1 MTMDMN
7 DESVTSLAQLR
18 EFVKLSQCAEFK
30 RTAGKAKTYEWIGQ
44 TLGKFRYSSETKK
57 NKAVIKEYI
66 KSVSG
71 YSDSQVDR
79 LIKRKKETGR
89 IFVKERTQNAFQ
101 TFYEVPDIKL
111 LAEVASVFENPNGYA
126 LKKCLEDMY
135 QIYGDDKFE
144 KLSHISKSHIYN
156 LRKTKIYTSR
166 VLVYTKTKKTAIPI
180 GERRKPDNQG
190 KLGFLRVDSVHQG
203 DLDKEKGV
211 YYINIVDEISQWE
224 FVGCVE
230 TISEQ
235 HLIPVLEELLEL
247 LPFKIINF
255 HSDNGSEYINK
266 VVANLLNKLSIH
278 QTKSRARHSND
289 NALVEGKNG
298 AVIRKTMGY
307 VHIPKKHAIL
317 INEFLRKYLNPHLN
331 FHRHCAF
338 AEDIIDEKGKIKKE
352 YKEYL
357 TPCQKLLTIKN
368 MEEHLVAGVTRELL
382 ETELKKLTHLESAKR
397 LQEERLKLFKQISAK
412 I

>member
-79 LIKRKKETGR
+79 LIKRKKDTGQV
-89 IFVKERTQNAFQ
+89 FVKERTQNAFQ
-101 TFYEVPDIKL
+101 TFYEVPDIRL
-111 LAEVASVFENPNGYA
+111 LADVASAFENPNGYA

-190 KLGFLRVDSVHQG
+190 KPGYLRIDSVHQG

-235 HLIPVLEELLEL
+235 HLIPVLEELLSL
-247 LPFKIINF
+247 IPFKVINF

-266 VVANLLNKLSIH
+266 VVANLLNKLNIC

-289 NALVEGKNG
+289 NALAEGKNG

-307 VHIPKKHAIL
+307 THIPKKHAIL
-317 INEFLRKYLNPHLN
+317 INEFLRKYLNAHLN

-338 AEDIIDEKGKIKKE
+338 SEDQIDEKGKIKKE

-368 MEEHLVAGVTRELL
+368 LQEYLVPGITRESL
-382 ETELKKLTHLESAKR
+382 ETEPKKLTHFESAKR
-397 LQEERLKLFKQISAK
+397 LQEERLKIFKQISAK

>member
-30 RTAGKAKTYEWIGQ
+30 RTAGKAKTY
-44 TLGKFRYSSETKK
+44 
-57 NKAVIKEYI
+57 
-66 KSVSG
+66 
-71 YSDSQVDR
+71 
-79 LIKRKKETGR
+79 
-89 IFVKERTQNAFQ
+89 
-101 TFYEVPDIKL
+101 
-111 LAEVASVFENPNGYA
+111 
-126 LKKCLEDMY
+126 
-135 QIYGDDKFE
+135 
-144 KLSHISKSHIYN
+144 
-156 LRKTKIYTSR
+156 TSR
-166 VLVYTKTKKTAIPI
+166 VLFYTKTKKTAISI

-190 KLGFLRVDSVHQG
+190 KPGYLRIDSVHQG

-266 VVANLLNKLSIH
+266 VVANLLNKLNIC

-289 NALVEGKNG
+289 NA
-298 AVIRKTMGY
+298 
-307 VHIPKKHAIL
+307 
-317 INEFLRKYLNPHLN
+317 
-331 FHRHCAF
+331 
-338 AEDIIDEKGKIKKE
+338 
-352 YKEYL
+352 
-357 TPCQKLLTIKN
+357 
-368 MEEHLVAGVTRELL
+368 
-382 ETELKKLTHLESAKR
+382 
-397 LQEERLKLFKQISAK
+397 
-412 I
+412 

>member
-1 MTMDMN
+1 MTIDMN
-7 DESVTSLAQLR
+7 DESITSLAQLR

-30 RTAGKAKTYEWIGQ
+30 RTTGKEKTYEWIGRI
-44 TLGKFRYSSETKK
+44 LGKFRYQLETKK
-57 NKAVIKEYI
+57 NRNIIKEYI

-71 YSDSQVDR
+71 YSDSQIDR
-79 LIKRKKETGR
+79 LIKRKKDTGR
-89 IFVKERTQNAFQ
+89 VFVKERTQNSFE
-101 TFYEVPDIKL
+101 TFYEVSDIKL
-111 LAEVASVFENPNGYA
+111 LADVASAFENPNGYA

-135 QIYGDDKFE
+135 QVYGDDKFE
-144 KLSHISKSHIYN
+144 RLSHISKSHIYN
-156 LRKTKIYTSR
+156 FRKTKIYTSR

-190 KLGFLRVDSVHQG
+190 KPGYLRVDSVHQG

-211 YYINIVDEISQWE
+211 YYINIVDEVSQWE

-235 HLIPVLEELLEL
+235 HLAPLLEELLRL
-247 LPFKIINF
+247 FPFRIINF
-255 HSDNGSEYINK
+255 HSDNGSEYINR
-266 VVANLLNKLSIH
+266 VVAELLNKLNIH

-289 NALVEGKNG
+289 NALVEGKN
-298 AVIRKTMGY
+298 AAIVRKNMGY
-307 VHIPKKHAIL
+307 MHIPKKHALL

-338 AEDIIDEKGKIKKE
+338 AEDQIDEKGKIKKK
-352 YKEYL
+352 YKDYL
-357 TPCQKLLTIKN
+357 TPCQKLLSIEN
-368 MEEHLVAGVTRELL
+368 IDFVPGITRELL
-382 ETELKKLTHLESAKR
+382 ETESKRLTHFESAKK
-397 LQEERLKLFKQISAK
+397 LQEEKLKLFKQISAK

>member
-1 MTMDMN
+1 
-7 DESVTSLAQLR
+7 
-18 EFVKLSQCAEFK
+18 
-30 RTAGKAKTYEWIGQ
+30 
-44 TLGKFRYSSETKK
+44 
-57 NKAVIKEYI
+57 
-66 KSVSG
+66 
-71 YSDSQVDR
+71 
-79 LIKRKKETGR
+79 
-89 IFVKERTQNAFQ
+89 
-101 TFYEVPDIKL
+101 
-111 LAEVASVFENPNGYA
+111 
-126 LKKCLEDMY
+126 MY
-135 QIYGDDKFE
+135 HIYGDDKFE

-166 VLVYTKTKKTAIPI
+166 VLFYTKTKKTAIAI

-190 KLGFLRVDSVHQG
+190 KPGFLRVDSVHQG

-255 HSDNGSEYINK
+255 HSDNGSE
-266 VVANLLNKLSIH
+266 
-278 QTKSRARHSND
+278 
-289 NALVEGKNG
+289 
-298 AVIRKTMGY
+298 
-307 VHIPKKHAIL
+307 
-317 INEFLRKYLNPHLN
+317 
-331 FHRHCAF
+331 
-338 AEDIIDEKGKIKKE
+338 DIIDEKGKIKKE

-382 ETELKKLTHLESAKR
+382 ETELKK
-397 LQEERLKLFKQISAK
+397 
-412 I
+412 